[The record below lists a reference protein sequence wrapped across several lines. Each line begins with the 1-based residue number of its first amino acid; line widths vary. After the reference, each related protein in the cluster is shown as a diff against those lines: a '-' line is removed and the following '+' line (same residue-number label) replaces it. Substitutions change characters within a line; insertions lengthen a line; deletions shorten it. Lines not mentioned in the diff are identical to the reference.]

1 MLTAGKTYFDP
12 NKVYIITGGLG
23 GFGLELVHWMAYMG
37 AKKFVLTSRSGL
49 KTDYQKYVI
58 NRLIKFGEDSSIS
71 TLRYKYHKTIVS
83 LLRALKESFPRLQN
97 WDKSEEYFI

>member
-1 MLTAGKTYFDP
+1 MLVKRKTYFNP

-49 KTDYQKYVI
+49 KTDYQKYII
-58 NRLIKFGEDSSIS
+58 NRLIKFGEEF
-71 TLRYKYHKTIVS
+71 KYFKVEIQNIT
-83 LLRALKESFPRLQN
+83 KRLFH
-97 WDKSEEYFI
+97 S